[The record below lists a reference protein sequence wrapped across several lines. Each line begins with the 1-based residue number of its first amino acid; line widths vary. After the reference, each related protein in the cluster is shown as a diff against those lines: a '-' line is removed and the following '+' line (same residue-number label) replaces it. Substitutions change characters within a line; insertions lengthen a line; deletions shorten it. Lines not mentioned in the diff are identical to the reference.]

1 MYFLLDE
8 MKSTCMSLFDGL
20 PFHSVCTLKE
30 SEQMPG
36 ARSYIKHERL
46 KFFLKNCSF
55 FLSSKICFPARLNVT
70 DFDKPQIP
78 FIEKFILKQRKEG
91 RYELL

>member
-46 KFFLKNCSF
+46 KFF
-55 FLSSKICFPARLNVT
+55 
-70 DFDKPQIP
+70 
-78 FIEKFILKQRKEG
+78 
-91 RYELL
+91 